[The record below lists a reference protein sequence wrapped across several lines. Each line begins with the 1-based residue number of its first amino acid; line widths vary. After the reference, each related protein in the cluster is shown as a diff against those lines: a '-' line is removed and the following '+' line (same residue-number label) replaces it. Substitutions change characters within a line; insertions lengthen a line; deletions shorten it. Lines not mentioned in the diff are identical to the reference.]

1 MHYFYEVISNIKKSI
16 MKKLFTYSV
25 AIAFCLLSS
34 TSYAKKSIE
43 QCEAKQDTTSGLSS
57 CFDIVKASIDKE
69 LQTWINN
76 QVFILEEFALTT
88 GRRSALDMFK
98 RSQRNFIT
106 FRENDCRWQYLAISP
121 KTGAAAA
128 YKKCYILLS
137 KARIKELEMIKL

>member
-16 MKKLFTYSV
+16 MKKIFTYSV

-43 QCEAKQDTTSGLSS
+43 QCEAKQDTTLGLSS

>member
-1 MHYFYEVISNIKKSI
+1 MMNKY
-16 MKKLFTYSV
+16 FTYSL
-25 AIAFCLLSS
+25 ALAFCFLST

-43 QCEAKQDTTSGLSS
+43 HCEATQDTTSGLSS
-57 CFDIVKASIDKE
+57 CFDIVKAAIDRE

-106 FRENDCRWQYLAISP
+106 FRENDCRWQYLAVSP
-121 KTGAAAA
+121 STGAASA
-128 YKKCYILLS
+128 YKKCYILVS
-137 KARIKELEMIKL
+137 KARIKELEMIKP

>member
-1 MHYFYEVISNIKKSI
+1 MMNKFS
-16 MKKLFTYSV
+16 TYSL
-25 AIAFCLLSS
+25 ALAFCLLSS
-34 TSYAKKSIE
+34 VSYAKKSIE
-43 QCEAKQDTTSGLSS
+43 HCEATQETTSGLSS
-57 CFDIVKASIDKE
+57 CLDTVKASIDRE

-121 KTGAAAA
+121 NTGAASA
-128 YKKCYILLS
+128 YKKCYILVS
-137 KARIKELEMIKL
+137 KARINELERINP

>member
-1 MHYFYEVISNIKKSI
+1 MNALFYEDISH
-16 MKKLFTYSV
+16 MKKNMMNKILTYSL

-98 RSQRNFIT
+98 RSLQRKRLPMAIPCNFAKNWRSSGLQKVLYFI
-106 FRENDCRWQYLAISP
+106 E
-121 KTGAAAA
+121 
-128 YKKCYILLS
+128 
-137 KARIKELEMIKL
+137 